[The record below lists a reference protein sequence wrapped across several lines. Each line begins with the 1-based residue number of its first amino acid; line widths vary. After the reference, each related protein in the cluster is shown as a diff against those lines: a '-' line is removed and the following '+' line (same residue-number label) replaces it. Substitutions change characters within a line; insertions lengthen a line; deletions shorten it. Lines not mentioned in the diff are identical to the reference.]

1 MLSNESPC
9 VLIYEITD
17 FSTSHFARTIFHI
30 IFQFTR
36 VGILLSLSLFLSMSS
51 FLYLCYF
58 KNSVDFFFLDKKISS
73 PGFTSIL
80 LSLQLLF
87 RKSSDGPF

>member
-1 MLSNESPC
+1 MLSNELPC

-36 VGILLSLSLFLSMSS
+36 VGILFSLSLSL
-51 FLYLCYF
+51 C
-58 KNSVDFFFLDKKISS
+58 
-73 PGFTSIL
+73 L
-80 LSLQLLF
+80 LSSTF
-87 RKSSDGPF
+87 ATSKIR

>member
-1 MLSNESPC
+1 MLSNELPC

-36 VGILLSLSLFLSMSS
+36 VGILLSLSLS
-51 FLYLCYF
+51 LYVFFPLPLLLQKF
-58 KNSVDFFFLDKKISS
+58 GRFFFL
-73 PGFTSIL
+73 
-80 LSLQLLF
+80 
-87 RKSSDGPF
+87 R